1 MTPHEP
7 ATGGTTPDPPG
18 APPGVSESPAARTD
32 RRVRLV
38 AHDAT
43 PALNPAAAAVLA
55 RIVRAYLG
63 QKVATEKPTCEPLA
77 IEGRMEGS
85 SDP

>member
-1 MTPHEP
+1 M
-7 ATGGTTPDPPG
+7 TGGKGADPPG
-18 APPGVSESPAARTD
+18 SPPAGSESPTVRTD
-32 RRVRLV
+32 RPVLLV

-63 QKVATEKPTCEPLA
+63 QRAAVEKLTCEPLA
-77 IEGRMEGS
+77 IGGRMEGS